1 MKRNID
7 INEVSDGKL
16 YEADSL
22 AKLGCND
29 CAGCHDCCKGMG
41 TSIVLDPMDVWRFK
55 SLAGIGF
62 ATLADKYIEFNMVDG
77 LILPNLRQENDNEE
91 CAFLNEEG
99 RCSVHKARPG
109 ICRLFPLGRIY
120 DNEGFKYF
128 LQVYECSKKDRTKV
142 KIKKWIGIE
151 NISAYEKY
159 IWQWNRFLKL
169 CEEGVTQL
177 DESERRILSMYV
189 LKSFYQ
195 TPYEDSEEGFYRQ
208 FYERLNKARE
218 MF

>member
-7 INEVSDGKL
+7 INEISDGKL

-55 SLAGIGF
+55 SLAGIDF
-62 ATLADKYIEFNMVDG
+62 ATLADRYIEFNMVDG

-128 LQVYECSKKDRTKV
+128 LQV
-142 KIKKWIGIE
+142 
-151 NISAYEKY
+151 
-159 IWQWNRFLKL
+159 
-169 CEEGVTQL
+169 
-177 DESERRILSMYV
+177 
-189 LKSFYQ
+189 
-195 TPYEDSEEGFYRQ
+195 
-208 FYERLNKARE
+208 
-218 MF
+218 

>member
-55 SLAGIGF
+55 SLAGIDF
-62 ATLADKYIEFNMVDG
+62 ATLAAGYIEFNMVDG
-77 LILPNLRQENDNEE
+77 LILPNLRQEKDNEE

-169 CEEGVTQL
+169 CEEGVTKL